1 MGNPA
6 SGNNRSLT
14 QVMKGK
20 PHPILVVDDQI
31 GNPNSSQR
39 TVFLRAVGYYPSTG
53 GKERVEGFPYEFEF
67 HTGQTEAGA
76 NSVEAVK
83 AAVLKRWSAA
93 DGTRWALVL
102 LDVRFDE
109 ASGHSDEKFGFTLLR
124 ALREDSRFGK
134 DLPIVM
140 LTSEGKGKK
149 DEADKLKADGF
160 FPKADESSTPLWSK
174 GGLKDKVL
182 RFGLVPDDRDDS
194 LLAATNTTRLIG
206 CSLPLLKVLRD
217 ARKCGLESGDR
228 ILYGETGSGKTE
240 LAGYIHCY
248 TGRRGPYRHWI
259 ADQPNPQLMKT
270 KLFGW
275 WKNAFDGANNP
286 EPGEIEKS
294 HAGTFFLDEV
304 SHLPPEIQTTFLQV
318 RKQDAQGRRILEREG
333 KFPASPA
340 DQAKARQSVVKDAE
354 LLPDSRIRVDVYLI
368 TGTRDNLEDPAVREK
383 KCFRDD
389 LHNALGSP
397 MSCPRL
403 NERRMDIPELFE
415 AFVRRELN
423 RPGRPAREFQVDTE
437 TLELL
442 QTRDWSRRGNIRDLE
457 RIAKYA
463 AQQLGDFRTVR
474 LDRLPADVLKDAE
487 AKPAKALTDTPA
499 DVAPS
504 TPGPAHESP
513 EERTSAHGALTR
525 AELEHLRH
533 RAELLEDA
541 AEATRKEDAATGRKT
556 KYQPTVAVSRLM
568 GNPVSGVDAKR
579 IINTNILGPIFSPT
593 KKMENA
599 YGKAG
604 IDSVQAW
611 AKSRPVL
618 VALYRYATDEI
629 SADQINA
636 DEN

>member
-1 MGNPA
+1 MEDGGQRDNGFA
-6 SGNNRSLT
+6 TLN
-14 QVMKGK
+14 MKRES
-20 PHPILVVDDQI
+20 HYILVVDDQI
-31 GNPNSSQR
+31 GISGSPEQED
-39 TVFLRAVGYYPSTG
+39 FLEAVGGSPESKRADGYPY
-53 GKERVEGFPYEFEF
+53 KFEF
-67 HTGQTEAGA
+67 HTGGTGGGT

-83 AAVLKRWSAA
+83 AAVLSRWPAA
-93 DGTRWALVL
+93 DGKRWALVL
-102 LDVRFDE
+102 LDVRF
-109 ASGHSDEKFGFTLLR
+109 GGDEKFGFTLLR

-160 FPKADESSTPLWSK
+160 FPKADESGKPLWSEV
-174 GGLKDKVL
+174 GLKDKVL
-182 RFGLVPDDRDDS
+182 RFGLIPDDRNDS

-248 TGRRGPYRHWI
+248 AGRRGPYRHWI

-275 WKNAFDGANNP
+275 WKSAFDGANNP

-333 KFPASPA
+333 KFPSSPA
-340 DQAKARQSVVKDAE
+340 DQAKARQSVVKEAE

-397 MSCPRL
+397 MSCPSL

-463 AQQLGDFRTVR
+463 AQQLGDFRTIR

-499 DVAPS
+499 DAAPS

-513 EERTSAHGALTR
+513 EEKASAHGALTR
-525 AELEHLRH
+525 AELEHLRN
-533 RAELLEDA
+533 RARLLEEA
-541 AEATRKEDAATGRKT
+541 AEAEREVSPAGVKT
-556 KYQPTVAVSRLM
+556 QYRPTVAVSRLM
-568 GNPVSGVDAKR
+568 GHKVTTTNAKR
-579 IINTNILGPIFSPT
+579 IIKDILGTILNTPDFLVD
-593 KKMENA
+593 A
-599 YGKAG
+599 YGEKELED
-604 IDSVQAW
+604 IRAW
-611 AKSRPVL
+611 VKSKPPL
-618 VALYRYATDEI
+618 VALHRYAIGEIGADEI
-629 SADQINA
+629 
-636 DEN
+636 